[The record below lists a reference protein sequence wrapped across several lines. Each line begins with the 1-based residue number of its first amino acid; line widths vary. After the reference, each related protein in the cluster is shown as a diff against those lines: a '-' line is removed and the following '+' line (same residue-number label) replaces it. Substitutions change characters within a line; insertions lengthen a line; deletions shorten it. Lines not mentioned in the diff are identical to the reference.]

1 MDLMSSTVNE
11 TKVNVCEI
19 RHDRIELRKLGL
31 HRSLDLLC
39 S

>member
-11 TKVNVCEI
+11 TKVSVCDS
-19 RHDRIELRKLGL
+19 RYDRIELRKLGL